1 MIFFRNLVMQIY
13 HDPVKYLVFI
23 QKLFIYDENLLPT
36 VIETDTLGEVAI
48 VWSDC
53 VLRQTCYT
61 I

>member
-1 MIFFRNLVMQIY
+1 MQIY